1 MRTSKTAVWVV
12 LMFML
17 CGMSFAQKSSPKKP
31 AESANLAA
39 KVDLN
44 TASEQDLEALPEVG
58 AATAKK
64 IIAARPYSNVSD
76 LQKAGLSAKKIDKL
90 TPLVTVS
97 GGGASAESAKPSK
110 SERAPKGA
118 KSGETKSDAMATSS
132 SGAKVDLNTASE
144 KEIEDLP
151 GVGPATAKRIIA
163 ARPYASVSDL
173 SKAGLSAKKI
183 EKITPMATVGGAASS
198 SSSAAGGSSSS
209 SSSSTSATPAQ
220 PAPASA
226 PRSSD
231 SASKSSK
238 MQSSSSESNAASGA
252 PAQTPPQKGMVWVN
266 LDTKVYHKE
275 GTRWY
280 GKTKNG
286 KFMSESDALAAGYR
300 ASKR

>member
-17 CGMSFAQKSSPKKP
+17 CGMSFAQKKSSKKAP
-31 AESANLAA
+31 ESANLAA

-76 LQKAGLSAKKIDKL
+76 LQKAGLSAKKIEKL
-90 TPLVTVS
+90 TPLVTAS
-97 GGGASAESAKPSK
+97 GAGASAENAKPAK

-118 KSGETKSDAMATSS
+118 KSGAAKSDATAMSS
-132 SGAKVDLNTASE
+132 SAAKVDLNTASE

-163 ARPYASVSDL
+163 ARPYASVNDL

-183 EKITPMATVGGAASS
+183 EKITPMATVSGSASSGSSASSTSTS
-198 SSSAAGGSSSS
+198 SSSAPG
-209 SSSSTSATPAQ
+209 PA
-220 PAPASA
+220 A
-226 PRSSD
+226 PRSSE
-231 SASKSSK
+231 SAPKSSK
-238 MQSSSSESNAASGA
+238 MQSSSSGSNSASEA

-286 KFMSESDALAAGYR
+286 KFMSESDAVAAGYR

>member
-1 MRTSKTAVWVV
+1 MRTSKTALWVV
-12 LMFML
+12 LMFVL
-17 CGMSFAQKSSPKKP
+17 CGMSFAQKKSSKKP

-76 LQKAGLSAKKIDKL
+76 LQKAGLSAKKIEKL
-90 TPLVTVS
+90 TPLVTAS
-97 GGGASAESAKPSK
+97 GAGASAENAKPAK

-118 KSGETKSDAMATSS
+118 KSVAAKSDATATSS

-151 GVGPATAKRIIA
+151 GVGTATAKRIIA
-163 ARPYASVSDL
+163 ARPYASVNDL

-183 EKITPMATVGGAASS
+183 EKITPMATVSGSASS
-198 SSSAAGGSSSS
+198 GSSD
-209 SSSSTSATPAQ
+209 SSSSTSSSSAPGPA
-220 PAPASA
+220 A
-226 PRSSD
+226 PRSSE
-231 SASKSSK
+231 SAPKSSK
-238 MQSSSSESNAASGA
+238 MQSSSSESNSASKA

-286 KFMSESDALAAGYR
+286 KFMSESDAVAAGYR

>member
-1 MRTSKTAVWVV
+1 MRTSKTALWVV
-12 LMFML
+12 LMFVL
-17 CGMSFAQKSSPKKP
+17 CGMSFAQKKSSKKP

-76 LQKAGLSAKKIDKL
+76 LQKAGLSAKKIEKL
-90 TPLVTVS
+90 TPLVTAS
-97 GGGASAESAKPSK
+97 GAGASAENAKPAK
-110 SERAPKGA
+110 GERAPKGA
-118 KSGETKSDAMATSS
+118 KSVAAKSDATATSS

-151 GVGPATAKRIIA
+151 GVGTATAKRIIA
-163 ARPYASVSDL
+163 ARPYASVNDL

-183 EKITPMATVGGAASS
+183 EKITPMATVSGSASS
-198 SSSAAGGSSSS
+198 GSSD
-209 SSSSTSATPAQ
+209 SSSSTSSSSAPGPA
-220 PAPASA
+220 A
-226 PRSSD
+226 PRSSE
-231 SASKSSK
+231 SAPKSSK
-238 MQSSSSESNAASGA
+238 MQSSSSESNSASKA

-286 KFMSESDALAAGYR
+286 KFMSESDAVAAGYR